1 MPTAMPPRL
10 NRQPSAPLMAVWTM
24 TAVAIPDRV
33 IQLGMVFVAMSDTDA
48 RITRHPIK
56 RLSTFGPMA
65 IREVPS
71 LARRPRCVLFP
82 IGSSHRQR
90 PPHRAAQ
97 RLRHPYGKAA
107 LMAAKA
113 AAMLIPNVL
122 IKAMEA
128 AKIGRAA

>member
-33 IQLGMVFVAMSDTDA
+33 IQLGMVFVTMSVTDA

-65 IREVPS
+65 MREVPY
-71 LARRPRCVLFP
+71 LARRLPRCALFP
-82 IGSSHRQR
+82 IGSHWKGRVDGGEGSH
-90 PPHRAAQ
+90 
-97 RLRHPYGKAA
+97 
-107 LMAAKA
+107 
-113 AAMLIPNVL
+113 
-122 IKAMEA
+122 
-128 AKIGRAA
+128 